1 MSENPV
7 HSSILY
13 MVTLFI
19 LYIDNDNPCPNH
31 ISIVYCRFLV
41 WKISI
46 SSETFD
52 LDLTAIPSEDAL
64 ADNAEYETEAE
75 RKTTCSVVSDA
86 DSDSSADVDGDTE
99 DGSELDSDS
108 ELEEEFEFLS
118 QDDLWWTID

>member
-1 MSENPV
+1 MI
-7 HSSILY
+7 IL
-13 MVTLFI
+13 VQI
-19 LYIDNDNPCPNH
+19 
-31 ISIVYCRFLV
+31 ISVLCTAGRFLV

-52 LDLTAIPSEDAL
+52 LDLTAIPSEDSL

-75 RKTTCSVVSDA
+75 KKTTCSVVSDA

-118 QDDLWWTID
+118 QEDLWLPMD